1 MSTILN
7 TNGDIKEIP
16 AAAEGFKAVIVC
28 AEWNSNIT
36 FPLRDGAIDTLLK
49 AGVDSDNIRVISVPG
64 TVELVFACSRA
75 IKALDPDAVIAIGCV
90 IRGDTPHFDYVCH
103 IAASG
108 IERLNAEGL
117 CPVAFGVITTENLQ
131 QAVDR
136 AGGALG
142 NKGAEAAEA
151 AIVMGNLRRNLTIH

>member
-7 TNGDIKEIP
+7 TNGVFKEIP
-16 AAAEGFKAVIVC
+16 VAGEGFKAVIVC

-36 FPLRDGAIDTLLK
+36 FPLRDAAIDTLLK
-49 AGVDSDNIRVISVPG
+49 SGVRRDDIKVIMVPG

-108 IERLNAEGL
+108 IERLNSEGC

-131 QAVDR
+131 QAIDR

-151 AIVMGNLRRNLTIH
+151 AIVMGNLRRSLPLL